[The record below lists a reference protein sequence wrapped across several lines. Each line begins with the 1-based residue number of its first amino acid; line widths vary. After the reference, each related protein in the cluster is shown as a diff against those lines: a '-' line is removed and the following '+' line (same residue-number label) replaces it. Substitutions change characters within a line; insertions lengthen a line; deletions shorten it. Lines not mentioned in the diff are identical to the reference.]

1 MYFDKIIQALND
13 FDTVETAA
21 AEAWKATQKKLSE
34 DYGNTG
40 RVYVDEYAKG
50 KALYDATVAEA
61 KQKGKAV
68 VTEEIQKIHGIV
80 QNFVTTPVPSDF
92 MATLEAIRATGK
104 ALSKGEAEVYLEKY
118 KGNYTAYMSL
128 ANLINECTG
137 EKVYFVKYDAIKND
151 IDEYGGMAL
160 KTFDQYGMGG
170 YMRALM
176 ISEQH
181 TPLLAIDKALQKF
194 MREDVGSYVDPQKAA
209 DEEKLAADL
218 AALNQNAIEKER
230 MKGR

>member
-21 AEAWKATQKKLSE
+21 AEAWQETQKKLSE

-50 KALYDATVAEA
+50 KALYDATIAEA
-61 KQKGKAV
+61 KQKGKAI
-68 VTEEIQKIHGIV
+68 VTEELEKIHGIV
-80 QNFVTTPVPSDF
+80 QDFVTTPVPSDF
-92 MATLEAIRATGK
+92 TATLEAIRAAGK
-104 ALSKGEAEVYLEKY
+104 ALSKGEAEVYLKKY
-118 KGNYTAYMSL
+118 KGNYTAYISL
-128 ANLINECTG
+128 TNLVEELTG
-137 EKVYFVKYDAIKND
+137 KKNYFVKYDAIKND

-160 KTFDQYGMGG
+160 KTFDHYGKGS

-176 ISEQH
+176 VSEQH
-181 TPLLAIDKALQKF
+181 TPLLAIDRALQKF
-194 MREDVGSYVDPQKAA
+194 MREDVGSYVDPEKAA

-218 AALNQNAIEKER
+218 AALNQHDIYMNR